1 MNKIIAVEKID
12 LSSFLEQRTKEVNA
26 YHLAQ
31 IEKRKE
37 RIVKL
42 TPYIAQALFGMVEVH
57 NHLIKN
63 NSKITIFNNGFIED
77 IHSFV
82 NDQINKES
90 NWNFYEDISKKHYRN
105 VSFKCSSLF
114 IWLSTNYGS
123 MKYTSNRIYQMI
135 LTAEGRVYYPY
146 NVEEFLKKLI
156 EMKIK

>member
-12 LSSFLEQRTKEVNA
+12 LSSFLEQKTKEVNA

-90 NWNFYEDISKKHYRN
+90 NWNFYEDISKKHYTN
-105 VSFKCSSLF
+105 VSFKYSSLY
-114 IWLSTNYGS
+114 IWLSDNYGS
-123 MKYTSNRIYQMI
+123 MKYTSNGIYQMI
-135 LTAEGRVYYPY
+135 VTDKGSVYYPY

-156 EMKIK
+156 EIKIK

>member
-12 LSSFLEQRTKEVNA
+12 LSSFLEQKTKEVNA

-63 NSKITIFNNGFIED
+63 NSKI
-77 IHSFV
+77 
-82 NDQINKES
+82 NK
-90 NWNFYEDISKKHYRN
+90 
-105 VSFKCSSLF
+105 
-114 IWLSTNYGS
+114 
-123 MKYTSNRIYQMI
+123 
-135 LTAEGRVYYPY
+135 
-146 NVEEFLKKLI
+146 
-156 EMKIK
+156 